1 MRQKGSRN
9 TLVKID
15 YDLIGDLA
23 GVAGDTAKQYSHR
36 GEYDPRSLESILR
49 WINDR
54 RAVKGL
60 SLIGLP
66 SENLPEARPDSSV
79 AFLPAPQNGVLY
91 YDPMTASY
99 RTDEIRGNT
108 AFRR

>member
-79 AFLPAPQNGVLY
+79 AFLPAPQNRVLY